1 MIAQKRVVLVAL
13 SKGAPEIN
21 GGWGVV
27 WWGGVWWGGG
37 GGITKLLIAMD

>member
-1 MIAQKRVVLVAL
+1 MIAQKRLVLVAL

-21 GGWGVV
+21 GGWSGVWCGVV
-27 WWGGVWWGGG
+27 WWR